1 MPPSKFK
8 ADYSALSDIAKT
20 FGSEADHSRQSIS
33 NLKSKMD
40 QLKGGGW
47 KGDAANKFYAEM
59 DGAVLPAYTRLS
71 NALDTAQQIT
81 IKIRT
86 LAHQTEDT
94 TSKIFILIGGPK
106 GGAGGDGGPGGGAS
120 GNGAS
125 AGGNGA
131 TAGGNGA
138 SGGGTSGGGSGGP
151 PKWLKGKGKFFE
163 WAKQDGKTSGKPS
176 FGIKYGIK
184 KGAVFGDANAPDGVS
199 AIGGEAGVEFNVE
212 SLKKGKVGI
221 FADGYLAKAQGD
233 MIFAGDKDLGFTGA
247 GEVKVGGV
255 TGFAG
260 IKNGSFGAAIGG
272 SIITAKG
279 ELGAN
284 ISGYNV
290 GVNAEVG
297 LKAELGFKIGKKT
310 EIKLPFVTLGFSFG
324 GARE

>member
-8 ADYSALSDIAKT
+8 ADYSALSDIAKS
-20 FGSEADHSRQSIS
+20 FGSEADHSRQSIN
-33 NLKSKMD
+33 NLKSKME

-59 DGAVLPAYTRLS
+59 DGSVLPAYTRLS
-71 NALDTAQQIT
+71 KALDTAQQVT

-86 LAHQTEDT
+86 LAKQTEDT
-94 TSKIFILIGGPK
+94 TSRIFILTGGPK
-106 GGAGGDGGPGGGAS
+106 GGVGGNSGAPGGAAGGAGGP
-120 GNGAS
+120 
-125 AGGNGA
+125 GGNGA

-138 SGGGTSGGGSGGP
+138 GGGTSGGGSGGP

-163 WAKQDGKTSGKPS
+163 RASKDGSTSNKPS
-176 FGIKYGIK
+176 FGIKYGVAK
-184 KGAVFGDANAPDGVS
+184 DAVFGDAKAANGVS
-199 AIGGEAGVEFNVE
+199 AIGGEIGAEFNIE

-221 FADGYLAKAQGD
+221 FADGYVAKAQGET
-233 MIFAGDKDLGFTGA
+233 IFSGDKDLGFTGA

-255 TGFAG
+255 SGFAG
-260 IKNGSFGAAIGG
+260 IKDGSLGASIGG

-324 GARE
+324 GARG